1 MEHIQNNKLNLK
13 NDIIF
18 KAFFSKKGNE
28 EFLIDFLNA
37 ILKIDIKHIE
47 IKQEVSLEKLCK
59 EEKGGRLDIQA
70 YINDG
75 TVVDIEMQV
84 NDENNIQQRTKFY
97 AASEVK
103 TEAIKSGKSYD
114 RIKDVILINIM
125 DFNIFE
131 CEDYIS
137 DTIIVLNKHRNIEA
151 IEGLKW
157 YFIEL
162 PKFRK
167 AHPNMNEKINQWLAF
182 IDDYDGGLIKM
193 AEEKNK
199 TIQKSKVEM
208 NTLNGDEEVKRLA
221 FLREKWELDRN
232 SAISYAEKKRY
243 RKTGKLNGR
252 IERRK
257 IWDTKTEKMSGIKET
272 QINVAKKMLM
282 KGMSIKEIIEL
293 TDLTV
298 EEIKNLE

>member
-1 MEHIQNNKLNLK
+1 MEHTQNNKLNLK

-47 IKQEVSLEKLCK
+47 IKQEVSLEKLYK

-137 DTIIVLNKHRNIEA
+137 DTIIVLNKHRDIEA

-182 IDDYDGGLIKM
+182 IDDYDWG
-193 AEEKNK
+193 
-199 TIQKSKVEM
+199 
-208 NTLNGDEEVKRLA
+208 
-221 FLREKWELDRN
+221 
-232 SAISYAEKKRY
+232 
-243 RKTGKLNGR
+243 
-252 IERRK
+252 
-257 IWDTKTEKMSGIKET
+257 
-272 QINVAKKMLM
+272 
-282 KGMSIKEIIEL
+282 
-293 TDLTV
+293 
-298 EEIKNLE
+298 